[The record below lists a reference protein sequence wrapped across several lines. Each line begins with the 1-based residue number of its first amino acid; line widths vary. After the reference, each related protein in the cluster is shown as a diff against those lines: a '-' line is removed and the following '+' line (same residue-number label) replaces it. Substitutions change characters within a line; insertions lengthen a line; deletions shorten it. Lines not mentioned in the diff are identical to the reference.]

1 MKIASKSWQIKSA
14 EQSYQKINPS
24 LQKIRK
30 TSAVKETEKVRGLRK
45 IAKKTNAKILQPADV
60 LSLEEKD
67 ALKMLFQEDSY
78 FSFYG
83 QSKVHQVQPGM
94 LLDLKG

>member
-45 IAKKTNAKILQPADV
+45 IAKKTNSKILQPADV

>member
-14 EQSYQKINPS
+14 EQNYQKISPS
-24 LQKIRK
+24 VKKIRK
-30 TSAVKETEKVRGLRK
+30 ASTVKETDKVRGLKK
-45 IAKKTNAKILQPADV
+45 IAKKNTNDIKPSDV

-83 QSKVHQVQPGM
+83 HSKVHQVQPGM